1 MTFHISRACL
11 DFIGVGRHE
20 SRPESEMSR
29 TCKQTQTHNQ
39 KAGQLLGL
47 QSFPQCHPGPSAG
60 LWQTIIHMG
69 AVSSP
74 VGAGSNMEPSK
85 TADRLCHLLRQQ
97 AHEAIGWHCEN
108 LPFAPSCGMSCLLT
122 VNCYNFSVPPLPTY
136 SIICSRIAPFF
147 HRPKGPCTLVYTLKA
162 AVARILS
169 HACCGSHTCSQSGDE
184 EEVHGTPHYPKVSWA
199 ATHQASQGGLWVSE
213 IEVFCPSWFPRYLQ
227 GKPHHLL
234 HTGRCHV
241 KVLGGKTTKH
251 IRVTDRQINL
261 NVFPLSLPILM
272 LLIYFKVG
280 LSSISA

>member
-11 DFIGVGRHE
+11 DFIGVGGHE
-20 SRPESEMSR
+20 SRPGAKMSR

-85 TADRLCHLLRQQ
+85 TADRLCHLLWQQ

-122 VNCYNFSVPPLPTY
+122 VNCYNLSVPPLPTY
-136 SIICSRIAPFF
+136 SIICLRVAPFF
-147 HRPKGPCTLVYTLKA
+147 TDLKGPA
-162 AVARILS
+162 
-169 HACCGSHTCSQSGDE
+169 
-184 EEVHGTPHYPKVSWA
+184 PWF
-199 ATHQASQGGLWVSE
+199 TH
-213 IEVFCPSWFPRYLQ
+213 
-227 GKPHHLL
+227 
-234 HTGRCHV
+234 
-241 KVLGGKTTKH
+241 
-251 IRVTDRQINL
+251 
-261 NVFPLSLPILM
+261 
-272 LLIYFKVG
+272 
-280 LSSISA
+280 